1 MLGNSYTES
10 HVLTNFAYPY
20 FNEGQIEK
28 NPACFTFWKCILVIG
43 LPKTAMKTILLI
55 SNLTL
60 FTRVSDPFPVYL
72 GNGLS
77 KGIMVILTL
86 TIIINLTIIIFF
98 IIIIIIIIA
107 IFIIIIIINLV
118 IVVIII
124 IVINI
129 IVIIIFL
136 LFQGPQ
142 WGSSI
147 P

>member
-1 MLGNSYTES
+1 MYTAVVQCE
-10 HVLTNFAYPY
+10 V
-20 FNEGQIEK
+20 
-28 NPACFTFWKCILVIG
+28 VIA
-43 LPKTAMKTILLI
+43 LPKTAMKTIFFI

-72 GNGLS
+72 DNGLS

-86 TIIINLTIIIFF
+86 TITINLTIIIFF
-98 IIIIIIIIA
+98 IIIIIIIIIA
-107 IFIIIIIINLV
+107 IFIIINLF

-136 LFQGPQ
+136 FFQGPQ
-142 WGSSI
+142 WGSLV

>member
-1 MLGNSYTES
+1 MYTAVVQRE
-10 HVLTNFAYPY
+10 V
-20 FNEGQIEK
+20 
-28 NPACFTFWKCILVIG
+28 VIA
-43 LPKTAMKTILLI
+43 LPKTAMKTIFFI

-72 GNGLS
+72 DNGLS

-86 TIIINLTIIIFF
+86 TITINLTIIIFF
-98 IIIIIIIIA
+98 IIIIIIIIIIA
-107 IFIIIIIINLV
+107 IFIIINLF

-136 LFQGPQ
+136 FFQGPQ
-142 WGSSI
+142 WGSLV

>member
-1 MLGNSYTES
+1 MYSSTLSGNSTPQNCY
-10 HVLTNFAYPY
+10 
-20 FNEGQIEK
+20 
-28 NPACFTFWKCILVIG
+28 
-43 LPKTAMKTILLI
+43 PKTVLLI
-55 SNLTL
+55 NNLTL

-77 KGIMVILTL
+77 KDIMVISTL
-86 TIIINLTIIIFF
+86 TIIINLAIIIFF
-98 IIIIIIIIA
+98 LIIA
-107 IFIIIIIINLV
+107 IFIIIINLV

-142 WGSSI
+142 QWGSSI
-147 P
+147 L